1 MPEDNKVIETTE
13 TVETDNKPVEEPKKD
28 EPTTQELLNQIA
40 TLKRSLD
47 KATAEAAE
55 NKRKYR
61 ETLSA
66 TEKASMEKAEAEA
79 KEAERVKGLERQ
91 VALYGLEKQFARL
104 GYSPDDAQK
113 AAAYQYDGDT
123 DSLFKLQEGIQRA
136 REAELR
142 KSIEADIYK
151 NIPDPKQGTG
161 AQDDDLF
168 LKGFNSVKSPY
179 SR

>member
-1 MPEDNKVIETTE
+1 MPEDKVIETTNPEVNEPE
-13 TVETDNKPVEEPKKD
+13 TEKPEEKND

-123 DSLFKLQEGIQRA
+123 DSLFKLQEGIQKA

-161 AQDDDLF
+161 NQEEDAF
-168 LKGFNSVKSPY
+168 IKGFNSVKPPY
-179 SR
+179 AR

>member
-1 MPEDNKVIETTE
+1 MSNKGKFYMTTAIAYTSGKPHIGNTYE
-13 TVETDNKPVEEPKKD
+13 IVLADAIARYKKAEGYDVYFQTGTDEHGQKI
-28 EPTTQELLNQIA
+28 Q
-40 TLKRSLD
+40 
-47 KATAEAAE
+47 
-55 NKRKYR
+55 
-61 ETLSA
+61 
-66 TEKASMEKAEAEA
+66 EKAEAA
-79 KEAERVKGLERQ
+79 ALEAERVKGLERQ

>member
-1 MPEDNKVIETTE
+1 MPEDNKIVETAE
-13 TVETDNKPVEEPKKD
+13 TVETEKPVEEPKKD

-104 GYSPDDAQK
+104 GYSAEDATK
-113 AAAYQYDGDT
+113 AANFQYDGDT
-123 DSLFKLQEGIQRA
+123 DSLFKLQEGIQKA

-142 KSIEADIYK
+142 KSIEAEIYK

-161 AQDDDLF
+161 AQEEDAF
-168 LKGFNSVKSPY
+168 IKGFNSVKPPY
-179 SR
+179 AR